1 MAGRERR
8 EKEWGLAV
16 APILDVVLGTTRE
29 MLHRVDFWG
38 RSLPFCGRLR
48 FAVVFLKSPPF
59 LHSWRRSDIMVDLS
73 CDEGR
78 EIGSSILSV
87 MASEL
92 PA

>member
-1 MAGRERR
+1 MQEKLVVSSWRCAVAGRERR

-48 FAVVFLKSPPF
+48 FAVVFLNLLRF
-59 LHSWRRSDIMVDLS
+59 FTLGAAVT
-73 CDEGR
+73 
-78 EIGSSILSV
+78 
-87 MASEL
+87 
-92 PA
+92 